1 MMLGCAITFLFCC
14 RSYSRVEVLSGFV
27 NGLFLVVI
35 AFSIMKEA
43 LTRILEPPHVHTDQ
57 LMGVSV
63 AGLVVNLVR

>member
-1 MMLGCAITFLFCC
+1 
-14 RSYSRVEVLSGFV
+14 VLSGYV

-63 AGLVVNLVR
+63 AGLVVNLVCLFGPIFSFFYNKYIYI

>member
-1 MMLGCAITFLFCC
+1 
-14 RSYSRVEVLSGFV
+14 VLSGYV

-63 AGLVVNLVR
+63 AGLVVNLVCIWSDYCPFFVFIFSLIFV